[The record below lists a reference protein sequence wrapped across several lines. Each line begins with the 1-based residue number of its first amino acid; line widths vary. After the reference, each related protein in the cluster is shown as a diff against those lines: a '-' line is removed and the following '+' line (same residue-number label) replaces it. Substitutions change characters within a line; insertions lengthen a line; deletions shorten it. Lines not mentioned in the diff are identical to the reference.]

1 MSHFLA
7 FFVIFRHWS
16 IWFVFPHSPASGDH
30 ILVLPES
37 LGSNLLSFQI
47 FTTPSAIILGGS
59 TLIITV
65 MSWLRKKEGLVC
77 VKSLPYLRGLCMVS
91 RTLVPQPFIL
101 HVHPLPSLPNF
112 LLTLPGSA
120 YKCSPTP
127 NLTLLNG
134 ILSLSRHGLFVQKGS
149 ITPRAPAGWPL
160 IRRSSMTWESLR
172 NSTNYT
178 GVHL

>member
-1 MSHFLA
+1 M
-7 FFVIFRHWS
+7 
-16 IWFVFPHSPASGDH
+16 
-30 ILVLPES
+30 
-37 LGSNLLSFQI
+37 
-47 FTTPSAIILGGS
+47 
-59 TLIITV
+59 
-65 MSWLRKKEGLVC
+65 
-77 VKSLPYLRGLCMVS
+77 KSLPYLRGLCMVS

-149 ITPRAPAGWPL
+149 ITPRARACRVAIDQKIEYDLGIIEKQYKLHWSPLVSSTFCPMKIDHQSRPALYPGF
-160 IRRSSMTWESLR
+160 
-172 NSTNYT
+172 
-178 GVHL
+178 